1 MRKSIVLSACLAV
14 CFVVGQAHAADG
26 VIPSNTLDAMGLS
39 GVKVV
44 SDSTAAEVRGMGYLP
59 ISIAAGGSFA
69 VVGDH
74 HSGAAAGS
82 VNGYFA
88 AGKYAAS
95 GANFSEAGLT
105 KVHSK
110 SIDIGGVVKTVTT
123 IKSIS
128 VYAGGYSS
136 AMSY

>member
-1 MRKSIVLSACLAV
+1 MRKSIVLSACLAICCV
-14 CFVVGQAHAADG
+14 IGQVHAAEG

-44 SDSTAAEVRGMGYLP
+44 SDSTAAEVRGMGYVP

-69 VVGDH
+69 GVGSH
-74 HSGAAAGS
+74 HAAAGS

-95 GANFSEAGLT
+95 GANGSEAGIT
-105 KVHSK
+105 KVHVK
-110 SIDIGGVVKTVTT
+110 SIDIGGVTKTITT
-123 IKSIS
+123 TKSIS

-136 AMSY
+136 AMSF